1 MSLRAL
7 NTGVSGIKQ
16 FQSALDNIGNNL
28 ANINTIGF
36 KSSRV
41 EFADTLNQTL
51 KSSAPDS
58 GAGYSGTATAQ
69 VGNGVTVAGIKN
81 LFTQGAVTQTGVS
94 TDLAITGE
102 GFFTIRKPNANP
114 AATTSEY
121 FATRAGDFRLDS
133 NGYLVTNNG
142 YRVQGITDSLLP
154 GGASDYADGANTGDI
169 KIDPDGITAIS
180 TSPISSVAIDT
191 NGKVNVTLQDGT
203 QFVRGQLLL
212 QNFTNPNALMKSG
225 NNLYTNL
232 ENAGRLTGT
241 GTFGAGGVLG
251 GKPNTSG
258 MGRIDAEAL
267 ELSNV
272 DISRE
277 FANMITTQ
285 RAFQANARVVTTSDQ
300 ILQEI
305 VQLVR

>member
-1 MSLRAL
+1 
-7 NTGVSGIKQ
+7 
-16 FQSALDNIGNNL
+16 
-28 ANINTIGF
+28 
-36 KSSRV
+36 
-41 EFADTLNQTL
+41 
-51 KSSAPDS
+51 
-58 GAGYSGTATAQ
+58 
-69 VGNGVTVAGIKN
+69 
-81 LFTQGAVTQTGVS
+81 
-94 TDLAITGE
+94 
-102 GFFTIRKPNANP
+102 
-114 AATTSEY
+114 
-121 FATRAGDFRLDS
+121 
-133 NGYLVTNNG
+133 
-142 YRVQGITDSLLP
+142 
-154 GGASDYADGANTGDI
+154 
-169 KIDPDGITAIS
+169 
-180 TSPISSVAIDT
+180 
-191 NGKVNVTLQDGT
+191 
-203 QFVRGQLLL
+203 
-212 QNFTNPNALMKSG
+212 MKSG

-232 ENAGRLTGT
+232 ENAGRLRGT